1 MKNNTVVKGI
11 LFVIIDSF
19 FFSLMSLLVRES
31 GDLPVFEKAFF
42 RNLVASAASLI
53 TLARSEEKFHIK
65 KGSMPDLWKRAIFG
79 GTGMLLNFYAIDHI
93 PLADANILNK
103 MSPFFAIVASIFV
116 LSEIPTVSEIIT
128 VIVAFFGAVLVV
140 KPGMAASWNA
150 LAGLASGAG
159 AGIAYTYVRKLGKH
173 GERGPVIVAF
183 FSIFTCAVCLIPMC
197 IEFVPLSAKQLLYLL
212 AAGGCAAIAQFAITA
227 AYKLITRIRTPI
239 ILPISI
245 KMVLPATVIERC
257 LLYKLSSMPLLL
269 FHRLI
274 SASSIPRTSSYPE
287 TEVLFISILLL
298 TDIRRKMVTTP
309 IILIAIQ
316 HLTLISVGIRIL
328 VCFTSAI
335 PFTVLPII
343 ILSVIS
349 ICLSSSLLRKLLVMT
364 L

>member
-227 AYKLITRIRTPI
+227 AYKFAPASQISVFDYSQVLFASIWGIMFFDEVPDH
-239 ILPISI
+239 ISI
-245 KMVLPATVIERC
+245 IGYVLI
-257 LLYKLSSMPLLL
+257 LSM
-269 FHRLI
+269 
-274 SASSIPRTSSYPE
+274 A
-287 TEVLFISILLL
+287 VL
-298 TDIRRKMVTTP
+298 RW
-309 IILIAIQ
+309 Q
-316 HLTLISVGIRIL
+316 LTL
-328 VCFTSAI
+328 
-335 PFTVLPII
+335 
-343 ILSVIS
+343 
-349 ICLSSSLLRKLLVMT
+349 RKEKK
-364 L
+364 